1 MASRT
6 VIISTSRLNSQ
17 GFRMLTSGVE
27 IESYKKNP
35 ILLWMHMRPY
45 RGTTDEVLP
54 LGIVENIR
62 IKGDTLLG
70 ELKFDGTDDFS
81 KEIERKW
88 DAGTLRAVSVGAT
101 VIEQSTDP
109 SVVLPSQQYA
119 TITKWKLDE
128 VSVVD
133 LPANEDAIAL
143 SFEVNQN
150 FVTLSKGNIQ
160 NFLNPIN
167 QTKNMNSIAVKLGLT
182 PEAAEG
188 DILQAIENLQ
198 AEVAGLRQ
206 GAEQAT
212 LAAIQL
218 AVDTA
223 IKEQRITDS
232 QRNHFVELGKKV
244 GIDDL
249 KITLSAIEP
258 AIKATDIIKRGY
270 ASKTGD
276 GKKWGELSEKELV
289 ELRQNNPETYI
300 SLFVAEYGFEPE
312 LS

>member
-1 MASRT
+1 
-6 VIISTSRLNSQ
+6 
-17 GFRMLTSGVE
+17 MLTSGAD

-35 ILLWMHMRPY
+35 ILLWMHMRPF
-45 RGTTDEVLP
+45 RGTVDEVLP
-54 LGIVENIR
+54 IGTVENIR
-62 IKGDTLLG
+62 IEGDAILG
-70 ELKFDGTDDFS
+70 ELKFDAVDDFS

-101 VIEQSTDP
+101 VIETSIDP
-109 SVVLPSQQYA
+109 SVVLPGQQYA

-143 SFEVNQN
+143 SFKGNQN

-160 NFLNPIN
+160 NFLKPIK

-182 PEAAEG
+182 PEAAE
-188 DILQAIENLQ
+188 DDVLQAIETLQ
-198 AEVAGLRQ
+198 SEVAKLRQ

-244 GIDDL
+244 GINDL
-249 KITLSAIEP
+249 KLTLSAIEP
-258 AIKATDIIKRGY
+258 AIKATEIIKRGY
-270 ASKTGD
+270 SSKTYD
-276 GKKWGELSEKELV
+276 DKKWDELSEKELI
-289 ELRQNNPETYI
+289 ELRHNNPETYI
-300 SLFVAEYGFEPE
+300 RLFMAEYGFEPE